1 MTSQLIS
8 YLNTGSATNGF
19 SKCKPAGAGEGYHAG
34 YINFNTHYGTAL
46 QVISIFTG
54 KGGDAARFNAFL
66 PTLNANIATHKDSV
80 AGLEGFCDA
89 WRAVA
94 KDSSS
99 LFKDAQTYVVN
110 GLYGSIAKARAE
122 ARSVQLSITKAA
134 LLDIAIVNGIRSG
147 KDIFED
153 IVSGAD
159 AASFFVDSSVPGAKM
174 KINGK
179 DVDEIS
185 WLNELLKKWEKVNPA
200 AQPHVKVFR
209 ELISTGHHSFDSKQ
223 PLTVDRGSGSVTIG
237 GAGDGYY
244 AGYINFS
251 TKYGSV
257 VQVIDEFMRSGG
269 SGTQFGPL
277 LDKLRAYA
285 ATGNGSVV
293 GLDGFCGAWNTTAA
307 ANPGTFLKAQTT
319 VVNRVYVNGKEF
331 DEIIWINALL
341 KKWESVN
348 PSAMPHIQVFRELIS
363 KGYYS
368 FDSKQ
373 PVTSI
378 SRCRP
383 GGDGKGYFA
392 GYINFST
399 KYNNVLPVINEFRSM
414 GGDSG
419 QFDTLLRALEDYGSS
434 NSGEVAGL
442 GDFCD
447 AWKAAAAAQPDT
459 FVKAQKSAVDKM
471 YGAVATRLAQDRGI
485 RLSITKAALLDI
497 AIVNGVGDGMNSIGA
512 IVKRTD
518 AAVVPADNNISG
530 SKIRVNGKEVDEITW
545 LETLMTKWVEANPSA
560 QWRVDL
566 FQMLLDDRRYSFDMK
581 EPYTVKG
588 YAGSI
593 IFDCS
598 AGTT

>member
-1 MTSQLIS
+1 
-8 YLNTGSATNGF
+8 
-19 SKCKPAGAGEGYHAG
+19 
-34 YINFNTHYGTAL
+34 
-46 QVISIFTG
+46 
-54 KGGDAARFNAFL
+54 
-66 PTLNANIATHKDSV
+66 
-80 AGLEGFCDA
+80 
-89 WRAVA
+89 
-94 KDSSS
+94 
-99 LFKDAQTYVVN
+99 
-110 GLYGSIAKARAE
+110 

-185 WLNELLKKWEKVNPA
+185 WLNELLKKWEKIISY
-200 AQPHVKVFR
+200 
-209 ELISTGHHSFDSKQ
+209 LSTGS
-223 PLTVDRGSGSVTIG
+223 VIRNGSMCYAG

-319 VVNRVYVNGKEF
+319 VVNRVYGAVATRHAEARGIRYGLTKAALLDIAIEF

-373 PVTSI
+373 PVT
-378 SRCRP
+378 
-383 GGDGKGYFA
+383 
-392 GYINFST
+392 
-399 KYNNVLPVINEFRSM
+399 YNNVLPVINEFRSM